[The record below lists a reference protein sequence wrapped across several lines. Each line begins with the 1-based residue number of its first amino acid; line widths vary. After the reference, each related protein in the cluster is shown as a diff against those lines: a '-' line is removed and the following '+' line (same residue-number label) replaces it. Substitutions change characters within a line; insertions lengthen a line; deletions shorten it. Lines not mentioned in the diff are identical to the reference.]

1 MQLNVTSIQ
10 LNDPISELDNSRFAS
25 KFKSSLSLSK
35 TNTTIYSILSFSL
48 TCLAC
53 SCLWLCIPL
62 SPYFFYYWWSRL
74 SFFLSFFYLFIL
86 NFSLFML
93 SIYPFFL
100 SIYLSFLSIYP
111 FFLSILSF
119 YLSFLSINLSFISF
133 YTFFPLF
140 TSFFLLRL
148 QPATLKRVFQFA
160 TRPSLRSA
168 LDAFCPK
175 VSKTSFNYNDSL

>member
-100 SIYLSFLSIYP
+100 SIYPSFLSIP
-111 FFLSILSF
+111 FFLYLLLSF
-119 YLSFLSINLSFISF
+119 SSGF
-133 YTFFPLF
+133 
-140 TSFFLLRL
+140 
-148 QPATLKRVFQFA
+148 
-160 TRPSLRSA
+160 SLPRWN
-168 LDAFCPK
+168 
-175 VSKTSFNYNDSL
+175 VSFNSQPDLVSARLWMHSVQKFQKPVLIITTVCSMRVQLLYYLCSKDWFD